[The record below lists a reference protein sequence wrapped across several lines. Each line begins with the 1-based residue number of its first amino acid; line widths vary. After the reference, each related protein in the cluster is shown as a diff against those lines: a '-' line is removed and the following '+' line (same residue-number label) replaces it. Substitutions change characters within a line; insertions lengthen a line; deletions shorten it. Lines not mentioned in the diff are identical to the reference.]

1 MKLESENSQYSQ
13 VEKFAMQNQL
23 NIDWLRIETINQ
35 WILNIKEIKNKLER
49 LPKNDI
55 RIFFIK

>member
-1 MKLESENSQYSQ
+1 MKLESENSQYPQ
-13 VEKFAMQNQL
+13 VKKFAMQNQL
-23 NIDWLRIETINQ
+23 NIDWLRIETIKQ

-55 RIFFIK
+55 RMFFIK